1 MSGKLDQSLD
11 EILSSQRRNQQGRR
25 RSARRSAGAAKPAA
39 TAPAGGIQKNSKPA
53 RGANKPTPAKG
64 VGLTGESKIVVSN
77 LPKDVSEGQIKEY
90 FQQSVGPVKK
100 VEISY
105 GPGGVSRG
113 IAHVTFHHADG
124 ASKAFSNLNGLLIDG
139 KPVKV
144 EIVVA
149 SADLIPQPP
158 SLAQRMTQPKP
169 QPKSAATV
177 KKNTTKDGKGGAAG
191 GKGGKKGG
199 RGRASRPKKT
209 AEELDLE
216 MADYFEN
223 RNNEN
228 NANGAAPAAAA
239 DGAAAGGD
247 AAMEEDVL

>member
-11 EILSSQRRNQQGRR
+11 EILSSQRRNNGRR
-25 RSARRSAGAAKPAA
+25 RSARRSSGAAKPTA
-39 TAPAGGIQKNSKPA
+39 TAPAGGIQKNTKPA
-53 RGANKPTPAKG
+53 RGTNKPTPAKG

-177 KKNTTKDGKGGAAG
+177 KKTPAKDGKGGAAS
-191 GKGGKKGG
+191 GKSGKKG
-199 RGRASRPKKT
+199 RARVSRPKKT

-228 NANGAAPAAAA
+228 NASAAAPAAAA
-239 DGAAAGGD
+239 EGAAAGGD